1 MFISIQNNCKKK
13 IIFSESILICQLLY
27 LYKFCINIYL
37 CLMLDSGLSY
47 TGLFMGDASFL
58 LFLTFLSVL
67 FLSNYF

>member
-47 TGLFMGDASFL
+47 TGLFMGDASLL